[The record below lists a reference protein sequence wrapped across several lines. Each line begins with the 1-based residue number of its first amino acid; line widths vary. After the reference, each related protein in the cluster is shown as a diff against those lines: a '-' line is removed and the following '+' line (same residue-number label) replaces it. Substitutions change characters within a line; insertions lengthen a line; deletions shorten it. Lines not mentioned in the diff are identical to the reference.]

1 MSEAPR
7 RGDKVRISFEMV
19 WGRDGY
25 EFRRDVHD
33 AGHGIVY
40 GGKPTYSVET
50 YAEPVFEVLERAD
63 DPARD
68 PIGTVREELD
78 RSATYVRTAQGW
90 MTVHDPRHTGIEM
103 FAYDDLMSRAP
114 IIGVVPGTPAADA
127 QTPPEVVRSGDPE
140 PPRDA
145 RYTDTG
151 GDTWSYGVHGDGS
164 TGWGFGKAP
173 WTWTWDDHPLRFPWT
188 LKEGA

>member
-1 MSEAPR
+1 MSETPR
-7 RGDKVRISFEMV
+7 RGDRVRVTYEGTV
-19 WGRDGY
+19 CDPTHLGTNLQLLTDGMWP
-25 EFRRDVHD
+25 
-33 AGHGIVY
+33 IVP
-40 GGKPTYSVET
+40 KSARVEI
-50 YAEPVFEVLERAD
+50 LERAD

-90 MTVHDPRHTGIEM
+90 MTVHDPRHTGIGGV
-103 FAYDDLMSRAP
+103 FAYDDSVSRAP